1 MNEMIGIT
9 RSCCRHPHAWLQRPG
24 AMRPRAYLA
33 LLIRTLSEDLDAC
46 RAHFFLFWFPKRK
59 DRMLLWALFPE
70 PRRLKKLV
78 LATIRSGAVAAINFF
93 EGNLVFSFPHGFCAN
108 SVGFMHGG
116 CFLLL
121 LLLLVL
127 PRSAHNFAVLPAA
140 TVVAR
145 PRCVRF
151 HGRLPD
157 AAARLQRKRPPAA
170 VALRAAEGGATVSGG
185 ADSTANRAA
194 ADPAAEGR
202 DAARDRALARRN
214 RRLAAKA
221 TDPTQRGW
229 YKKRHRPITRAQK
242 GALRRHWPALGVDLR
257 FNETLDLER
266 YHAGA
271 AGGGQEKS
279 PSPHTIL
286 DVGFGKGEDLVRSE
300 RAGCRICMSAIHTHT
315 LVRSERARCRV
326 RMHVTHTHT
335 HTHTNAQVQMSG
347 LLPHAFLLGIEIH
360 RASIATA
367 VAALAAA
374 GRRNVRVCRGDLTL
388 LLRQHLRPESLDEVW
403 VFFPDPWLAQGD
415 AGRRVLR
422 HETVALMHRCLRARG
437 QVRQP

>member
-1 MNEMIGIT
+1 
-9 RSCCRHPHAWLQRPG
+9 
-24 AMRPRAYLA
+24 
-33 LLIRTLSEDLDAC
+33 
-46 RAHFFLFWFPKRK
+46 
-59 DRMLLWALFPE
+59 
-70 PRRLKKLV
+70 
-78 LATIRSGAVAAINFF
+78 
-93 EGNLVFSFPHGFCAN
+93 
-108 SVGFMHGG
+108 MHGG

-257 FNETLDLER
+257 FNETLDLDR

-286 DVGFGKGEDLVRSE
+286 DVGFGKGEDL
-300 RAGCRICMSAIHTHT
+300 
-315 LVRSERARCRV
+315 
-326 RMHVTHTHT
+326 
-335 HTHTNAQVQMSG
+335 VQMSG

-388 LLRQHLRPESLDEVW
+388 LLRQVLACVCVHTHGRVRAAARAQAQTCGRTQPNKKTTDTGPNWSAACCGQHLRPESLDEVW

-422 HETVALMHRCLRARG
+422 HETVALMHRCLRKRSAHTRNPEPDAL
-437 QVRQP
+437 VHT

>member
-1 MNEMIGIT
+1 
-9 RSCCRHPHAWLQRPG
+9 
-24 AMRPRAYLA
+24 
-33 LLIRTLSEDLDAC
+33 
-46 RAHFFLFWFPKRK
+46 
-59 DRMLLWALFPE
+59 
-70 PRRLKKLV
+70 
-78 LATIRSGAVAAINFF
+78 
-93 EGNLVFSFPHGFCAN
+93 
-108 SVGFMHGG
+108 MHGG

-121 LLLLVL
+121 PLLLVL

-286 DVGFGKGEDLVRSE
+286 DVGFGKGEDLVHSE
-300 RAGCRICMSAIHTHT
+300 RAGCRICMCAIHT
-315 LVRSERARCRV
+315 R
-326 RMHVTHTHT
+326 THWY
-335 HTHTNAQVQMSG
+335 AVSG
-347 LLPHAFLLGIEIH
+347 RG
-360 RASIATA
+360 
-367 VAALAAA
+367 AAC
-374 GRRNVRVCRGDLTL
+374 VCT
-388 LLRQHLRPESLDEVW
+388 
-403 VFFPDPWLAQGD
+403 
-415 AGRRVLR
+415 
-422 HETVALMHRCLRARG
+422 
-437 QVRQP
+437 

>member
-1 MNEMIGIT
+1 
-9 RSCCRHPHAWLQRPG
+9 
-24 AMRPRAYLA
+24 
-33 LLIRTLSEDLDAC
+33 
-46 RAHFFLFWFPKRK
+46 
-59 DRMLLWALFPE
+59 
-70 PRRLKKLV
+70 
-78 LATIRSGAVAAINFF
+78 
-93 EGNLVFSFPHGFCAN
+93 
-108 SVGFMHGG
+108 MHGG

-121 LLLLVL
+121 PLLLVL

-286 DVGFGKGEDLVRSE
+286 DVGFGKGEDLV
-300 RAGCRICMSAIHTHT
+300 
-315 LVRSERARCRV
+315 
-326 RMHVTHTHT
+326 
-335 HTHTNAQVQMSG
+335 QMSG

-437 QVRQP
+437 QVRQTLTTP

>member
-1 MNEMIGIT
+1 
-9 RSCCRHPHAWLQRPG
+9 
-24 AMRPRAYLA
+24 
-33 LLIRTLSEDLDAC
+33 
-46 RAHFFLFWFPKRK
+46 
-59 DRMLLWALFPE
+59 
-70 PRRLKKLV
+70 
-78 LATIRSGAVAAINFF
+78 
-93 EGNLVFSFPHGFCAN
+93 
-108 SVGFMHGG
+108 MHGG

-286 DVGFGKGEDLVRSE
+286 DVGFGKGEDLV
-300 RAGCRICMSAIHTHT
+300 
-315 LVRSERARCRV
+315 
-326 RMHVTHTHT
+326 
-335 HTHTNAQVQMSG
+335 QMSG

-374 GRRNVRVCRGDLTL
+374 GRRNVRVCRGDLAL
-388 LLRQHLRPESLDEVW
+388 LLRQ
-403 VFFPDPWLAQGD
+403 
-415 AGRRVLR
+415 VLKKKSMCVY
-422 HETVALMHRCLRARG
+422 ET
-437 QVRQP
+437 

>member
-1 MNEMIGIT
+1 
-9 RSCCRHPHAWLQRPG
+9 
-24 AMRPRAYLA
+24 MR
-33 LLIRTLSEDLDAC
+33 
-46 RAHFFLFWFPKRK
+46 
-59 DRMLLWALFPE
+59 
-70 PRRLKKLV
+70 
-78 LATIRSGAVAAINFF
+78 
-93 EGNLVFSFPHGFCAN
+93 
-108 SVGFMHGG
+108 GG

-121 LLLLVL
+121 PLLLVL

-194 ADPAAEGR
+194 ADPAAAGR
-202 DAARDRALARRN
+202 DAARDRALARRH

-257 FNETLDLER
+257 FNETLDLDR

-286 DVGFGKGEDLVRSE
+286 DVGFGKGEDL
-300 RAGCRICMSAIHTHT
+300 
-315 LVRSERARCRV
+315 
-326 RMHVTHTHT
+326 
-335 HTHTNAQVQMSG
+335 VQMSG

-437 QVRQP
+437 QVWVATDVDSYAAHTEALLAHPASGFRSTKPSLNSN